1 MKSSNLSKR
10 FVTGIV
16 LFIPLWITLYIIWI
30 FVKLVSNISSPFIKT
45 LFYIFSISE
54 STFLIR
60 IISFLI
66 SLLLIYLLGWLTDTI
81 LGKKILKKFEYLIFR
96 IPLVN
101 DIYLSIKKLINF
113 FIGYKTTHQDSKVVI
128 IEYPRQGVFSFGIA
142 TIETKDKIGVFVPST
157 PNPTTGYLVF
167 LPKQEVKFTKI
178 SVEEALKIIVSGG
191 IITGAEE
198 EIKKY
203 L

>member
-30 FVKLVSNISSPFIKT
+30 FVTLVSNISSPFIKT

-54 STFLIR
+54 SAFLIR

-101 DIYLSIKKLINF
+101 DIYLSIKKLVNF
-113 FIGYKTTHQDSKVVI
+113 FIEYKTTHQDSKVVI
-128 IEYPRQGVFSFGIA
+128 IEYPRQGVFSLGIA

-157 PNPTTGYLVF
+157 PNPTTGYIVF
-167 LPKQEVKFTKI
+167 LPKQEVKFTTI

>member
-1 MKSSNLSKR
+1 MQPSNLSKR

-54 STFLIR
+54 STL

-96 IPLVN
+96 IPLVS
-101 DIYLSIKKLINF
+101 DIYLSIKKLVNF
-113 FIGYKTTHQDSKVVI
+113 FIEYKTTHQDSKVVI
-128 IEYPRQGVFSFGIA
+128 IEYPRKGVFSFGIA

-157 PNPTTGYLVF
+157 PNPTTGYLIF
-167 LPKQEVKFTKI
+167 LPKQEVKFTTI

-191 IITGAEE
+191 IVTGAEE
-198 EIKKY
+198 EIKRY

>member
-1 MKSSNLSKR
+1 MQPSNLSKR

-96 IPLVN
+96 IPLVS
-101 DIYLSIKKLINF
+101 DIYLSIKKLVNF
-113 FIGYKTTHQDSKVVI
+113 FIEYKTTHQDSKVVI

-142 TIETKDKIGVFVPST
+142 TIETKDKIAVFVPST
-157 PNPTTGYLVF
+157 PNPTTGYLIF
-167 LPKQEVKFTKI
+167 LPKQEVKFTTI

-191 IITGAEE
+191 IVTGAEE